1 MTNRILTRQEKYIQL
16 FDEDKSGNYVASHRR
31 PIYDSNGA
39 FLIAELGNI
48 DTQLHLPLEKV
59 TFGEDVSPRL
69 GVQVTDEVQEWT
81 NTYGSVNGT
90 GGITGKPW
98 VNQGAQDA
106 ANVDST
112 TVMFKQNVYN
122 IKLAVSWTELELM
135 KAQRLQR
142 PIDVDRITIL
152 EKHWANILDH
162 QAYLG
167 DTTKSLFGLANAD
180 ASYGCT
186 ADWAVNSVNNAP
198 TGGWN
203 ALIVSSPTTAAELI
217 LADLFYLDQQVYNNT
232 MWTTPATKF
241 LIPASVW
248 QALNTPL
255 MISGVPVAMS
265 IREYFEKHAIAATE
279 GKTVTL
285 APRKWLNATI
295 PGNTFGNNLVHNRVV
310 AYSNDYDFVRF
321 EYSQL
326 ANSPVTFWGD
336 RQTITYY
343 GTVGGC
349 EFVNPTVFSY
359 LDQV

>member
-1 MTNRILTRQEKYIQL
+1 MVRQVYNHFERQKVRCVDHQCLHESALYCERETRRDMHKGNEKYIQL

-81 NTYGSVNGT
+81 NTFGSVNGT

-152 EKHWANILDH
+152 EKRCKARGSLR
-162 QAYLG
+162 
-167 DTTKSLFGLANAD
+167 KSIV
-180 ASYGCT
+180 
-186 ADWAVNSVNNAP
+186 AVFLNS
-198 TGGWN
+198 
-203 ALIVSSPTTAAELI
+203 
-217 LADLFYLDQQVYNNT
+217 
-232 MWTTPATKF
+232 
-241 LIPASVW
+241 
-248 QALNTPL
+248 
-255 MISGVPVAMS
+255 S
-265 IREYFEKHAIAATE
+265 IK
-279 GKTVTL
+279 
-285 APRKWLNATI
+285 
-295 PGNTFGNNLVHNRVV
+295 
-310 AYSNDYDFVRF
+310 
-321 EYSQL
+321 
-326 ANSPVTFWGD
+326 
-336 RQTITYY
+336 
-343 GTVGGC
+343 
-349 EFVNPTVFSY
+349 
-359 LDQV
+359 